1 MATRKRRNTSGSS
14 GIAKKIARKLRV
26 VSWDS
31 DFRSIILM
39 IDLGLPILGMRVL
52 QLILRTMSLRT
63 AGVGYSVYVH
73 THV

>member
-52 QLILRTMSLRT
+52 QLILRTMSLHT